1 MAIRDSSGIMRPGM
15 FDKIPVP
22 SDPSTTLSVTSG
34 RGNYA
39 NVTKDQSKQPQAKLY
54 SANPCEVE
62 YAANP
67 PTSVLMAVPSK
78 GRRK

>member
-1 MAIRDSSGIMRPGM
+1 MAIRDSAGIMRPGM

-22 SDPSTTLSVTSG
+22 SDPSTTLTVTSG

-39 NVTKDQSKQPQAKLY
+39 NVAKAGQPSGKLY
-54 SANPCEVE
+54 SANPYEVE
-62 YAANP
+62 HVANSL
-67 PTSVLMAVPSK
+67 TSVLIAVPSK

>member
-1 MAIRDSSGIMRPGM
+1 MAIRDAAGFMRPGM

-22 SDPSTTLSVTSG
+22 SDPSTTLTVTSG

-39 NVTKDQSKQPQAKLY
+39 NVAKAGQPQAKLY
-54 SANPCEVE
+54 SANPYEVE

-67 PTSVLMAVPSK
+67 PTSVLIAVPSK